1 MRPRPG
7 GPERVDRA
15 SGTQMLLLQLVINGL
30 QLGAI
35 YALTAVGFSLIFG
48 STKIFHVAHGSAF
61 TLAAYF
67 YWWAVM
73 VLGWPWPAGV
83 LLATVAAVAF
93 GLMVERLVYRPIQRH
108 EASFFTVFIAA
119 FGVQIIVQN
128 LVGSVFGRQT
138 ETIATT
144 LSRSVEIMPDLF
156 VAPIAAISIVVAV
169 IVFTALTLLLSRTS
183 IGMAMRALSENPDLV
198 RVFGLDP
205 FRISQYAFALGSA
218 IVVPGAI
225 FSAMTTGISPAIGAH
240 VMLISL
246 AATIVGGIG
255 SLRGAA
261 MGGMLLGLAENL
273 AFWKLDPQWSEAVT
287 FVVLF
292 LVIIF
297 RPAGFFG
304 RPHGAK

>member
-1 MRPRPG
+1 MI
-7 GPERVDRA
+7 
-15 SGTQMLLLQLVINGL
+15 LLQLLVNGL

-61 TLAAYF
+61 AIGGYVYWWCVVKTGLSPIIATLLAVLAA
-67 YWWAVM
+67 A
-73 VLGWPWPAGV
+73 L
-83 LLATVAAVAF
+83 F
-93 GLMVERLVYRPIQRH
+93 GLIMERFVYRPIQRH

-128 LVGSVFGRQT
+128 LIGSIVGRGM
-138 ETIATT
+138 ETVTT
-144 LSRSVEIMPDLF
+144 PLSRSVEILPGLF
-156 VAPIAAISIVVAV
+156 VAPIAAISLIVALVL
-169 IVFTALTLLLSRTS
+169 FTALSWFLNRTNV
-183 IGMAMRALSENPDLV
+183 GTAMRALSENPDLV

-205 FRISQYAFALGSA
+205 GRIAQYAFIIGSA

-225 FSAMTTGISPAIGAH
+225 FTAMTTGLNPAIGSH
-240 VMLISL
+240 VMLVSL

-255 SLRGAA
+255 SVRGAA
-261 MGGMLLGLAENL
+261 YGGFLLGLAENL
-273 AFWKLDPQWSEAVT
+273 AYWKLDPQWSEAVT
-287 FVVLF
+287 FIVLF
-292 LVIIF
+292 LFIIF

>member
-1 MRPRPG
+1 
-7 GPERVDRA
+7 
-15 SGTQMLLLQLVINGL
+15 MLLLQLLINGL

-61 TLAAYF
+61 TIAGYLF
-67 YWWAVM
+67 WWTVTHTGAGWVGGLLVAV
-73 VLGWPWPAGV
+73 
-83 LLATVAAVAF
+83 VAAVAF
-93 GLMVERLVYRPIQRH
+93 GLFIERFVYRPIQRH

-119 FGVQIIVQN
+119 FGVQIVVQN
-128 LVGSVFGRQT
+128 LIGTIFGRSF
-138 ETIATT
+138 ETVTT
-144 LSRSVEIMPDLF
+144 SLSRSVEILPGLF
-156 VAPIAAISIVVAV
+156 VAPVAAISIVVA
-169 IVFTALTLLLSRTS
+169 IVVFSVLTLFLSRTHV
-183 IGMAMRALSENPDLV
+183 GMAMRALSENPDLV

-205 FRISQYAFALGSA
+205 ARISQYVFAIGSA

-225 FSAMTTGISPAIGAH
+225 FTSMTAGLNPTIGAH

-261 MGGMLLGLAENL
+261 YGGLLLGLAENVAL
-273 AFWKLDPQWSEAVT
+273 WKLDPQWSEAVT
-287 FVVLF
+287 FMVLF
-292 LVIIF
+292 LFIIF
-297 RPAGFFG
+297 RPSGFFG

>member
-1 MRPRPG
+1 
-7 GPERVDRA
+7 V
-15 SGTQMLLLQLVINGL
+15 LLLQLVINGL

-48 STKIFHVAHGSAF
+48 ATKIFHVAHGAAF
-61 TLAAYF
+61 TIAAYLF
-67 YWWAVM
+67 WWTHTALNM
-73 VLGWPWPAGV
+73 PWPVSALIAV
-83 LLATVAAVAF
+83 VAAVVF
-93 GLMVERLVYRPIQRH
+93 GLFMERFIYRPIQRH
-108 EASFFTVFIAA
+108 EGSFFTVFIAA

-128 LVGSVFGRQT
+128 LIGTIFGRSFVSV
-138 ETIATT
+138 TT
-144 LSRSVEIMPDLF
+144 SLSRSVEVMPGLF
-156 VAPIAAISIVVAV
+156 IAPVAMISIVVA
-169 IVFTALTLLLSRTS
+169 IVFFTALTFYLSRTHT
-183 IGMAMRALSENPDLV
+183 GMAMRALSENPDLI

-205 FRISQYAFALGSA
+205 GRVAQYAFAIGSA

-225 FSAMTTGISPAIGAH
+225 LTAMTAGLNPAVGNH

-261 MGGMLLGLAENL
+261 CGGLLLGLAENL
-273 AFWKLDPQWSEAVT
+273 ALWRLDPQWSEAVT

-292 LVIIF
+292 LFILF

-304 RPHGAK
+304 RPIGAK

>member
-1 MRPRPG
+1 
-7 GPERVDRA
+7 
-15 SGTQMLLLQLVINGL
+15 MLLLQLFINGL

-61 TLAAYF
+61 TIAGYL
-67 YWWAVM
+67 YWWSVAT
-73 VLGWPWPAGV
+73 LGLAWPIAS
-83 LLATVAAVAF
+83 LIAIAAAVFF
-93 GLMVERLVYRPIQRH
+93 GLAMERLVYRPIQRH

-128 LVGSVFGRQT
+128 LIGTIFGRST
-138 ETIATT
+138 ETVSTT
-144 LSRSVEIMPDLF
+144 LSRSVEILPELF
-156 VAPIAAISIVVAV
+156 VAPIAVISIVVALV
-169 IVFTALTLLLSRTS
+169 VFTVLTLILSRTH

-205 FRISQYAFALGSA
+205 ARVAQFAFAIGSA

-225 FSAMTTGISPAIGAH
+225 FTAMTAGLSPAIGAH
-240 VMLISL
+240 VMLVSL

-255 SLRGAA
+255 SLKGAA
-261 MGGMLLGLAENL
+261 CGGMLLGLAENL
-273 AFWKLDPQWSEAVT
+273 ALWHLDPQWSEAVT

-292 LVIIF
+292 LFIIF

-304 RPHGAK
+304 RPIGAK

>member
-1 MRPRPG
+1 
-7 GPERVDRA
+7 
-15 SGTQMLLLQLVINGL
+15 MLLLQLVINGL

-48 STKIFHVAHGSAF
+48 ATKVFHVAHGAAF
-61 TLAAYF
+61 TIAGYLF
-67 YWWAVM
+67 WWGVSIVEM
-73 VLGWPWPAGV
+73 PWPLAM
-83 LLATVAAVAF
+83 LMATVAAVAF
-93 GLMVERLVYRPIQRH
+93 GLMMERAVYRPIQRH

-119 FGVQIIVQN
+119 FGVQIVVQN
-128 LVGSVFGRQT
+128 LIGTIFGRSFVSV
-138 ETIATT
+138 TT
-144 LSRSVEIMPDLF
+144 SLSRSEEVLPNLF
-156 VAPIAAISIVVAV
+156 VAPVAV
-169 IVFTALTLLLSRTS
+169 ISILVAIAFFTVLSLYLSRTHM
-183 IGMAMRALSENPDLV
+183 GMAMRALSENPDLV

-205 FRISQYAFALGSA
+205 ARVAQYAFAIGSA

-225 FSAMTTGISPAIGAH
+225 LTSMTAGLNPAIGAH

-261 MGGMLLGLAENL
+261 YGGLLLGLAENL
-273 AFWKLDPQWSEAVT
+273 ALWILDPQWSEAVT

-292 LVIIF
+292 LFIIF
-297 RPAGFFG
+297 RPAGFLG